1 MKVRGAGGLLLL
13 AFLGVALL
21 GCASTPGEVPG
32 DVAKYAPQIS
42 RPVEGNPFVSLVF
55 AIVSRT
61 PTPDGGQRLLLVGHD
76 GDFQV
81 GFALLVPP
89 GWSSSAAAGRD
100 LNLRKGS
107 VVIESIGVPST
118 RFVQALDRLY
128 STGTASTQM
137 KPATTFEGISMSG
150 DPSALERGPVKMKL
164 YYGSDS
170 DPRHAELYLEID
182 ARAGRVELDEVDLV
196 YRRAI
201 VVALAA
207 D

>member
-1 MKVRGAGGLLLL
+1 MKIRAAIPFLL
-13 AFLGVALL
+13 VALL

-32 DVAKYAPQIS
+32 DVAKYSPQIS
-42 RPVEGNPFVSLVF
+42 QSVEGNPFVSLVF

-61 PTPDGGQRLLLVGHD
+61 PTPDGGQRILAVGHD

-81 GFALLVPP
+81 GFALVLAPT
-89 GWSSSAAAGRD
+89 WSSSTANGRD

-107 VVIESIGVPST
+107 VVVETIGVPSH
-118 RFVQALDRLY
+118 RFVQALDRIFT
-128 STGTASTQM
+128 SGTASAQM
-137 KPATTFEGISMSG
+137 KPATSFEAISLSG
-150 DPSALERGPVKMKL
+150 DPTALDRGPVKMKL
-164 YYGSDS
+164 YYAGDS
-170 DPRHAELYLEID
+170 DPRHAELYLTID
-182 ARAGRVELDEVDLV
+182 ARPGHVGRVDLDEVDLL

>member
-1 MKVRGAGGLLLL
+1 MKIRAAVAILLL
-13 AFLGVALL
+13 ALV
-21 GCASTPGEVPG
+21 GCVSTPGEVPG
-32 DVAKYAPQIS
+32 DIAKYAPQIS
-42 RPVEGNPFVSLVF
+42 RSVEGNPFVSLQF

-61 PTPDGGQRLLLVGHD
+61 PTPEGGQRLLLIGHD

-81 GFALLVPP
+81 GFALVVAP

-100 LNLRKGS
+100 LNLRKGP

-137 KPATTFEGISMSG
+137 KPATTFDAISMSG
-150 DPSALERGPVKMKL
+150 DPSALEREPMRMKL
-164 YYGSDS
+164 FYASDS
-170 DPRHAELYLEID
+170 NPRHAELYLEID
-182 ARAGRVELDEVDLV
+182 ARAGRVGRVELDEVDLV